1 MKACCEESVCVA
13 SHIKRLGQTVLLVPL
28 LTGLHFAEGHGP
40 SKGGKDRTDSAG
52 STLVPLWIS

>member
-1 MKACCEESVCVA
+1 MA

-28 LTGLHFAEGHGP
+28 LPGLHFAEGHGP

-52 STLVPLWIS
+52 STLVLLWIS